1 MLRGMTTVVTGGA
14 GALGSAVV
22 RELVARGEKCAVLDT
37 ARGHASLEKLVKSA
51 GEGARAYEGDLTD
64 RAAWI
69 TLVPRIEADLG
80 PITNA
85 VLVAGAWQ
93 GGKPLHEDADD
104 AVWTTMLTVNLE
116 TVHRSLRAL
125 VPGMVARKHGS
136 IVVIGSRNVE
146 RPWTGA
152 SAAAYT
158 AAKSAVVALAQAVA
172 AEVLA
177 SGVRINAVL
186 PSTLDTAANRAA
198 MPGADPK
205 LWVTT
210 ESAAK
215 VIAFLLSEDARD
227 ISGAAIPVYGR
238 S

>member
-1 MLRGMTTVVTGGA
+1 MTTVVTGGA

-22 RELVARGEKCAVLDT
+22 RELLSRGEKCAVLDT
-37 ARGHASLEKLVKSA
+37 PKAHDSLEKLVKSA
-51 GEGARAYEGDLTD
+51 APSARAYEADLTD
-64 RAAWI
+64 RAAWDA
-69 TLVPRIEADLG
+69 LVPRIEADLG
-80 PITNA
+80 PITKA

-104 AVWTTMLTVNLE
+104 SVWDAMLTVNLE

-125 VPGMVARKHGS
+125 VPGMVAREQGS

-177 SGVRINAVL
+177 SGVRVNAVL
-186 PSTLDTAANRAA
+186 PSTLDTMANRAA
-198 MPGADPK
+198 MPGADPST
-205 LWVTT
+205 WVTT

-227 ISGAAIPVYGR
+227 ISGVALPIYGR

>member
-1 MLRGMTTVVTGGA
+1 MLTGMSTVVTGGA

-22 RELVARGEKCAVLDT
+22 RELVARGEKCAVVDT
-37 ARGHASLEKLVKSA
+37 ARSRDSLETLMKSMGGA
-51 GEGARAYEGDLTD
+51 ARAYEADLTD
-64 RAAWI
+64 RAAWDA
-69 TLVPRIEADLG
+69 LVPRIEADLA
-80 PITNA
+80 PITKA
-85 VLVAGAWQ
+85 VLVAGTWK
-93 GGKPLHEDADD
+93 GGAPLHEDKDD
-104 AVWTTMLTVNLE
+104 AVWETMLAVNLE
-116 TVHRSLRAL
+116 TVHRSFRAL

-146 RPWTGA
+146 RPWSGA
-152 SAAAYT
+152 SSAAYT

-172 AEVLA
+172 AEVIE

-186 PSTLDTAANRAA
+186 PSTLDTVANRAA
-198 MPGADPK
+198 MPKADFAR
-205 LWVTT
+205 WVTT

-227 ISGAAIPVYGR
+227 ISGVALPIYGR

>member
-1 MLRGMTTVVTGGA
+1 
-14 GALGSAVV
+14 
-22 RELVARGEKCAVLDT
+22 
-37 ARGHASLEKLVKSA
+37 
-51 GEGARAYEGDLTD
+51 
-64 RAAWI
+64 
-69 TLVPRIEADLG
+69 
-80 PITNA
+80 
-85 VLVAGAWQ
+85 
-93 GGKPLHEDADD
+93 
-104 AVWTTMLTVNLE
+104 
-116 TVHRSLRAL
+116 
-125 VPGMVARKHGS
+125 VARKHGS

-177 SGVRINAVL
+177 SGVRVNAIL
-186 PSTLDTAANRAA
+186 PSTLDTMANRAA

-227 ISGAAIPVYGR
+227 ISGAALPIYGR

>member
-1 MLRGMTTVVTGGA
+1 MRGGRHLA
-14 GALGSAVV
+14 IPRAV
-22 RELVARGEKCAVLDT
+22 
-37 ARGHASLEKLVKSA
+37 
-51 GEGARAYEGDLTD
+51 
-64 RAAWI
+64 
-69 TLVPRIEADLG
+69 
-80 PITNA
+80 
-85 VLVAGAWQ
+85 
-93 GGKPLHEDADD
+93 GKTRDD
-104 AVWTTMLTVNLE
+104 AVWETMLAVNLE
-116 TVHRSLRAL
+116 TVHRSFRAL

-146 RPWTGA
+146 RPWSGA

-172 AEVLA
+172 AEVLE

-198 MPGADPK
+198 MPTADFAR
-205 LWVTT
+205 WVTT

-227 ISGAAIPVYGR
+227 ISGVALPIYGR